1 MLPASVSC
9 FQCVV
14 SSSHWGAGCWWA
26 GVGGGIAS
34 TSFTAQGQ
42 PHFKFFGDGQ
52 KQLTHGVLA
61 LKRENGWRSMLE
73 ERAGCRDR
81 WQASDEQGRGGWS
94 FRVMNG
100 HSSAF
105 GIFFLQFGVPGF
117 RVNFFDI
124 LCTFSQVSITF
135 GGVVVALW
143 SSGGVRAVAGVH
155 KSYAMH
161 KSTTVHVSSVGSLQ
175 QDRRKKTHKS
185 IIQLYSM

>member
-1 MLPASVSC
+1 MLSMRC
-9 FQCVV
+9 FLVPLGCRLLVGWC
-14 SSSHWGAGCWWA
+14 WGGDRID
-26 GVGGGIAS
+26 VIYS
-34 TSFTAQGQ
+34 TGSTPLQ
-42 PHFKFFGDGQ
+42 
-52 KQLTHGVLA
+52 VLWRRPETTNA
-61 LKRENGWRSMLE
+61 RSLGSEGREWLAILE

-81 WQASDEQGRGGWS
+81 WQASDEQGRGGRS

-117 RVNFFDI
+117 RINFFDI
-124 LCTFSQVSITF
+124 ICIFSQVSITL